1 MVFEFVIDCGM
12 EIVKCNMVWCG
23 RRFNIVSNCSCIVE
37 VHIMKDKA
45 MIIAY
50 VTLFIG
56 IGLLAFTFISA
67 YIFLINNPSI
77 TGSSDLIDVF
87 GSSLAPLIGASIRI
101 MYLGVM
107 GWIGSGLTTRGVQ
120 LVTQLK
126 RLTIPEFRSRTPP
139 IIKPMEPIRAQETR
153 KTDKA

>member
-1 MVFEFVIDCGM
+1 M
-12 EIVKCNMVWCG
+12 
-23 RRFNIVSNCSCIVE
+23 E
-37 VHIMKDKA
+37 VHVVNDKP

-50 VTLFIG
+50 VILFTG

-77 TGSSDLIDVF
+77 TESSDLADVF
-87 GSSLAPLIGASIRI
+87 GNSLAPLIGASIRI

-120 LVTQLK
+120 LVTHLK
-126 RLTIPEFRSRTPP
+126 RLERPELSSRTPP
-139 IIKPMEPIRAQETR
+139 TVKPNEPVRAEETK

>member
-1 MVFEFVIDCGM
+1 
-12 EIVKCNMVWCG
+12 
-23 RRFNIVSNCSCIVE
+23 
-37 VHIMKDKA
+37 MKDNA

-50 VTLFIG
+50 VILFTG

-77 TGSSDLIDVF
+77 TGSSDLLDVF
-87 GSSLAPLIGASIRI
+87 GSALAPLIGASIRI

-107 GWIGSGLTTRGVQ
+107 GWIGSGLTARGVQ

-126 RLTIPEFRSRTPP
+126 RLAKPEFQPRTPP
-139 IIKPMEPIRAQETR
+139 VIKPMEPISAQET
-153 KTDKA
+153 KKNDKA

>member
-1 MVFEFVIDCGM
+1 M
-12 EIVKCNMVWCG
+12 
-23 RRFNIVSNCSCIVE
+23 E
-37 VHIMKDKA
+37 VHIVEDKA

-50 VTLFIG
+50 VILFMG

-67 YIFLINNPSI
+67 YVFLVNNPSI
-77 TGSSDLIDVF
+77 AGSSDLVDVF

-107 GWIGSGLTTRGVQ
+107 GWIGTGLTSRGVH

-126 RLTIPEFRSRTPP
+126 RLATPEFRQRVSSAS
-139 IIKPMEPIRAQETR
+139 KPVEPAKPKETE
-153 KTDKA
+153 KADKA

>member
-1 MVFEFVIDCGM
+1 
-12 EIVKCNMVWCG
+12 
-23 RRFNIVSNCSCIVE
+23 
-37 VHIMKDKA
+37 MKDKA
-45 MIIAY
+45 MIIAF

-77 TGSSDLIDVF
+77 TGSSDLIDTF

-107 GWIGSGLTTRGVQ
+107 GWIGSGLTARGVQ

-126 RLTIPEFRSRTPP
+126 RLARPEFQSRTPLA
-139 IIKPMEPIRAQETR
+139 IKPMEPIRAKGTR
-153 KTDKA
+153 KTDKT

>member
-1 MVFEFVIDCGM
+1 
-12 EIVKCNMVWCG
+12 
-23 RRFNIVSNCSCIVE
+23 
-37 VHIMKDKA
+37 MKDKA

-50 VTLFIG
+50 ITLFIG

-77 TGSSDLIDVF
+77 TGSSDIVDVF

-107 GWIGSGLTTRGVQ
+107 GWIGSGLTARGVQ

-126 RLTIPEFRSRTPP
+126 RLARPEFQSRTPLA
-139 IIKPMEPIRAQETR
+139 IKPMEPIRAKGTR
-153 KTDKA
+153 KTDKT

>member
-1 MVFEFVIDCGM
+1 
-12 EIVKCNMVWCG
+12 
-23 RRFNIVSNCSCIVE
+23 
-37 VHIMKDKA
+37 MKDKA

-50 VTLFIG
+50 ATLFTG
-56 IGLLAFTFISA
+56 IGLLAVTFISA
-67 YIFLINNPSI
+67 YIFLISNPSI
-77 TGSSDLIDVF
+77 TGSSDLVDVF

-126 RLTIPEFRSRTPP
+126 RLARPEFRSMSPP
-139 IIKPMEPIRAQETR
+139 VIKPVEAIRAQETR

>member
-1 MVFEFVIDCGM
+1 
-12 EIVKCNMVWCG
+12 
-23 RRFNIVSNCSCIVE
+23 
-37 VHIMKDKA
+37 MKDSILTIGYA
-45 MIIAY
+45 
-50 VTLFIG
+50 TLFTG

-77 TGSSDLIDVF
+77 TGSSDLVDVF

-107 GWIGSGLTTRGVQ
+107 GWIGSGLTARGVQ
-120 LVTQLK
+120 LITQLK
-126 RLTIPEFRSRTPP
+126 RLARPEFRSRPP
-139 IIKPMEPIRAQETR
+139 PVIKAVEPIRAQETQ